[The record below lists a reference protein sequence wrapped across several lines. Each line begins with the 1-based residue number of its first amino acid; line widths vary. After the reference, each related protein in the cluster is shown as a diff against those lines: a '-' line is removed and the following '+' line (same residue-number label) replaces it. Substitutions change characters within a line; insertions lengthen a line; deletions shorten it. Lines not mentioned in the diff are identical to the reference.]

1 MFPYQNNPW
10 VSMVHTG
17 INWVL
22 HVYFVSYKLLLCS
35 LVIFCGCTE
44 SDLMRSCLLPSF
56 GLCSS
61 CFSVV
66 FGTLPVKWMQISE
79 WSPGFAKS
87 HAKACVVPESA
98 FWQTTGKAFLCEMNK
113 KIGYSCLGLVPC
125 YTEVPQGWDS
135 ENLSSLLGCAAS
147 INFGPGWVA

>member
-1 MFPYQNNPW
+1 M
-10 VSMVHTG
+10 SLHGT
-17 INWVL
+17 NWHNLSVAYLLCFL
-22 HVYFVSYKLLLCS
+22 HATFVLCS

-44 SDLMRSCLLPSF
+44 SDLMHSCLLPSF
-56 GLCSS
+56 GPCNS

-66 FGTLPVKWMQISE
+66 FGTLPLKWMQIPE

-87 HAKACVVPESA
+87 HAKACMSPGSA

-113 KIGYSCLGLVPC
+113 KIGYSYLDLVPG
-125 YTEVPQGWDS
+125 YTEVQQCWDS
-135 ENLSSLLGCAAS
+135 EDLSSLLGCAAS